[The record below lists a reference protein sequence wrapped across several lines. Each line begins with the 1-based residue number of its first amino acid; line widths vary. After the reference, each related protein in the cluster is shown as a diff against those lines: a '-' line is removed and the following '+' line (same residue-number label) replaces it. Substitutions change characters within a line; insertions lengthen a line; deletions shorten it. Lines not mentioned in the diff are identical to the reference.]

1 MDTRWFY
8 VNDLQDNGLIVIK
21 FVRSKDNVADVATK
35 NVTAEIMDGHIDAI
49 SAPRGYWNDSGDNG
63 ARVEVLED

>member
-8 VNDLQDNGLIVIK
+8 VNDLQDDGLIVIK

-49 SAPRGYWNDSGDNG
+49 SAPRKYWDHG
-63 ARVEVLED
+63 ARVEVLDED